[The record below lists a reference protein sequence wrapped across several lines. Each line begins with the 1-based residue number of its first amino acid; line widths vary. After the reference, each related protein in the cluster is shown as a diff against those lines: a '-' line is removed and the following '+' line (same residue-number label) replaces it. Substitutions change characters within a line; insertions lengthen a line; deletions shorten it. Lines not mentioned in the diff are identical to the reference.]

1 MVHVYFFPSAH
12 KLVTEVTA
20 MGKRVRKKWTILWG
34 NGASVLVL
42 GTVFL
47 LGGITG
53 GLFAGLAQGEGALEL
68 GNYLSDYL
76 TLAAEGTVIRSFWP
90 VLWEQ
95 MRYFLA
101 AVVLGLTAV
110 GVVGLPV
117 LFGVRGFFFTFS
129 VGCFFRVF
137 GGAGLLPALVLF
149 GLPALLWAPG
159 FFLAGTQGF
168 SNAQSL
174 LRRGLGEGRSELPV
188 GQMVYWAR
196 NGLCCVL
203 FLVCSAL
210 EYVVVPVLL
219 KAAAHA
225 VL

>member
-1 MVHVYFFPSAH
+1 
-12 KLVTEVTA
+12 

-34 NGASVLVL
+34 QGASVVVL
-42 GTVFL
+42 GAAFL
-47 LGGITG
+47 LGGIAG

-68 GNYLSDYL
+68 GSYLSDYL
-76 TLAAEGTVIRSFWP
+76 TLAAEGTIIRSFWP
-90 VLWEQ
+90 LLWEQ
-95 MRYFLA
+95 MRYLLA
-101 AVVLGLTAV
+101 AVILGVTAI

-159 FFLAGTQGF
+159 FFVAGTQGL
-168 SNAQSL
+168 SNAQAL
-174 LRRGLGEGRSELPV
+174 LRRGFGEGRSELPV
-188 GQMVYWAR
+188 CQMPYWVR
-196 NGLCCVL
+196 TGLCCVL
-203 FLVCSAL
+203 FVVCSAL

-219 KAAAHA
+219 KAAAHV

>member
-1 MVHVYFFPSAH
+1 
-12 KLVTEVTA
+12 
-20 MGKRVRKKWTILWG
+20 MGKRVRRKWTILWG
-34 NGASVLVL
+34 PGAAVAVL
-42 GTVFL
+42 GVAFL
-47 LGGITG
+47 LGGIAG
-53 GLFAGLAQGEGALEL
+53 GMFAGLAQGEGALEL

-76 TLAAEGTVIRSFWP
+76 TLAAEGTVLRSVWP

-95 MRYFLA
+95 LRYLLA
-101 AVVLGLTAV
+101 AVILGLTAI
-110 GVVGLPV
+110 GVVGLPI
-117 LFGVRGFFFTFS
+117 LFCVRGFFFSFS

-159 FFLAGTQGF
+159 FFLAGTQGL
-168 SNAQSL
+168 SNAQAL
-174 LRRGLGEGRSELPV
+174 LRRGLGEGRWELPAC
-188 GQMVYWAR
+188 QMVYWAR

-219 KAAAHA
+219 KAAAHV

>member
-1 MVHVYFFPSAH
+1 
-12 KLVTEVTA
+12 

-34 NGASVLVL
+34 HGASVVVL
-42 GTVFL
+42 GAAFL
-47 LGGITG
+47 LGGIVG

-68 GNYLSDYL
+68 GSYLSDYL

-90 VLWEQ
+90 LLWEQ
-95 MRYFLA
+95 MRYLLA
-101 AVVLGLTAV
+101 AVILGVTAI

-159 FFLAGTQGF
+159 FFVAGTQGL
-168 SNAQSL
+168 SNAQAL
-174 LRRGLGEGRSELPV
+174 LRRGFGEGRSELPV
-188 GQMVYWAR
+188 CQMPYWVR
-196 NGLCCVL
+196 TGLCCVL
-203 FLVCSAL
+203 FVVCSAL
-210 EYVVVPVLL
+210 EYMVVPVLL
-219 KAAAHA
+219 KAAAHV

>member
-1 MVHVYFFPSAH
+1 
-12 KLVTEVTA
+12 
-20 MGKRVRKKWTILWG
+20 MGKRVRKKWVILWSH
-34 NGASVLVL
+34 GASLLVL
-42 GTVFL
+42 SGAFL
-47 LGGITG
+47 VGGIAG

-76 TLAAEGTVIRSFWP
+76 TLAAEGTVLRGFWP

-95 MRYFLA
+95 FQYLLA
-101 AVVLGLTAV
+101 AVVLGITAV
-110 GVVGLPV
+110 GVIGLPL
-117 LFGVRGFFFTFS
+117 LFGVRGFFFSFS

-137 GGAGLLPALVLF
+137 GIAGLLPALVLF

-159 FFLAGTQGF
+159 FFLAGTQGLP
-168 SNAQSL
+168 NAQCL
-174 LRRGLGEGRSELPV
+174 LRRGLGESRLELPV
-188 GQMVYWAR
+188 CQMFYWIR
-196 NGLCCVL
+196 IGFCCVL

-219 KAAAHA
+219 KAAAHV

>member
-1 MVHVYFFPSAH
+1 
-12 KLVTEVTA
+12 

-34 NGASVLVL
+34 HGASVVVL
-42 GTVFL
+42 GAAFL
-47 LGGITG
+47 LGGIAG

-68 GNYLSDYL
+68 GSYLSDYL

-90 VLWEQ
+90 LLWEQ
-95 MRYFLA
+95 MRYLLA
-101 AVVLGLTAV
+101 AVVLGVTAI

-159 FFLAGTQGF
+159 FFVAGTQGL
-168 SNAQSL
+168 SNAQAL
-174 LRRGLGEGRSELPV
+174 LRHGFGEGRSELPV
-188 GQMVYWAR
+188 CQMTYWVR
-196 NGLCCVL
+196 TGLCCVL
-203 FLVCSAL
+203 FVVCSAL
-210 EYVVVPVLL
+210 EHVVVPVLL
-219 KAAAHA
+219 KAAAHV